1 MMQAQVQNGPG
12 TVQKPE
18 VKKMKE
24 WLGLTVKLKSPK
36 KPIFCAKYREGV
48 WYKYLQPFS
57 PTILHELGTGVSVL
71 EDRHDQ
77 KPANFLETLNGNH
90 CFDVIVVN
98 CPGLVDLH
106 FPRDQF
112 QLATD
117 PDSV

>member
-1 MMQAQVQNGPG
+1 MQTQVQTGSG

-18 VKKMKE
+18 AKKIE

-36 KPIFCAKYREGV
+36 QPVYCARYRDGV
-48 WYKYLQPFS
+48 WHKYVHPFS
-57 PTILHELGTGVSVL
+57 PIIIHELEKGVSVL
-71 EDRHDQ
+71 EDRHDET
-77 KPANFLETLNGNH
+77 PPFFLETLNGNH

-112 QLATD
+112 KLVTD
-117 PDSV
+117 PDLV